1 MEEQPGASEA
11 TVVGLMVPVYE
22 QTARLASIF
31 EETADMLSV
40 VGAAEATA
48 ATAANINPVRKA
60 GILNVQEN
68 IVISIGKR
76 KSIFEEGM
84 NEI

>member
-1 MEEQPGASEA
+1 
-11 TVVGLMVPVYE
+11 
-22 QTARLASIF
+22 
-31 EETADMLSV
+31 MLSV

-76 KSIFEEGM
+76 KSIFEERM